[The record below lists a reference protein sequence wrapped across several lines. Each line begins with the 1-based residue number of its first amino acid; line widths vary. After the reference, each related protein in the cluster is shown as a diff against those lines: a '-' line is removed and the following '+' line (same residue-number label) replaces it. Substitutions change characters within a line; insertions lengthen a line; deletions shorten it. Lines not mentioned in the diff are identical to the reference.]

1 MLICHALQALYH
13 QEYDILV
20 QNTWMI
26 WCLKYRVN
34 IGTKEVGLIYTLPKY
49 FLIKNKVIFR
59 ILSPSF
65 FREIYNINY
74 APHIQMIQIETD
86 NYIIEDTDMRRK
98 IEDNKKTPPREI
110 RYIKQTRFAQSRRLL
125 HCGLLPVNHCFPP
138 AHYF

>member
-1 MLICHALQALYH
+1 MLIRHALQALYH

-74 APHIQMIQIETD
+74 APHI
-86 NYIIEDTDMRRK
+86 
-98 IEDNKKTPPREI
+98 
-110 RYIKQTRFAQSRRLL
+110 
-125 HCGLLPVNHCFPP
+125 
-138 AHYF
+138 